1 VAIDD
6 AEQAVLRA
14 LPVDL
19 DELADLLEGGN
30 DVRHGLVDLQT
41 GDVYPYSEMLGE
53 YLGLD
58 EDVDPDEG
66 ADWERWL
73 VVHRVGS
80 RAAYH
85 DMVAFIEQLDDPGR
99 RDRLEIAISGS
110 GAFRRFKDVLAR
122 DEGELKRFFAF
133 TDDRKR
139 ERAREWLAEEGY
151 VPTE

>member
-1 VAIDD
+1 
-6 AEQAVLRA
+6 
-14 LPVDL
+14 
-19 DELADLLEGGN
+19 
-30 DVRHGLVDLQT
+30 
-41 GDVYPYSEMLGE
+41 MLGE

-85 DMVAFIEQLDDPGR
+85 DMVAFIEQLDDPGL

-151 VPTE
+151 VPTGDPRRGWPSP